1 MLGVEASQRTDL
13 QDAQIIFEN
22 EEMRAEYE
30 QQLDRTC
37 KLIPSSGLCLGHWV
51 LLYFHL
57 VVIMVPLFISAAV
70 VVAAKPNI
78 VYVMTDDQD
87 VELGGM
93 TPMKQVRELLG
104 EQGAVGESFYIATPI
119 CCPSRTET
127 LSGRLYHN
135 VLTDN
140 LRGCMHVDQTK
151 YIFEHSSSLFP
162 QMQSAG
168 YLTGGFGKV
177 RLSSHRWRQMRGERE
192 ERRLLLHRFPP
203 ACANLSNRTLARH
216 TRALSLSLT
225 HTHTPVTDH

>member
-1 MLGVEASQRTDL
+1 MVGFLIITASV
-13 QDAQIIFEN
+13 A
-22 EEMRAEYE
+22 
-30 QQLDRTC
+30 
-37 KLIPSSGLCLGHWV
+37 
-51 LLYFHL
+51 
-57 VVIMVPLFISAAV
+57 
-70 VVAAKPNI
+70 VAAKPNI

-93 TPMKQVRELLG
+93 TPLKQVRELLG

-140 LRGCMHVDQTK
+140 LSGCMHVDQTK

-177 RLSSHRWRQMRGERE
+177 RSHATRRG
-192 ERRLLLHRFPP
+192 
-203 ACANLSNRTLARH
+203 RTLL
-216 TRALSLSLT
+216 RAASRGPPDTPRQFYHCLSLALAT
-225 HTHTPVTDH
+225 